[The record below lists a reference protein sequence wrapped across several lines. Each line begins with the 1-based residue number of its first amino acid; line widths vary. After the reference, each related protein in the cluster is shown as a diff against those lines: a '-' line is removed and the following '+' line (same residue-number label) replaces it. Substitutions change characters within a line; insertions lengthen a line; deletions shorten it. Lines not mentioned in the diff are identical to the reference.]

1 MPRKSLRK
9 VRVGTVVSSK
19 MDKTAVVVVERLVE
33 HPLYRKTVK
42 SSQKYHAHDEQ
53 NQCGEGD
60 VVRMMETR
68 PLSKTKCW
76 RIVEILRKAG

>member
-33 HPLYRKTVK
+33 HPLYGKTVK
-42 SSQKYHAHDEQ
+42 SSCKYHAHDEQ

-60 VVRMMETR
+60 MVRMMETR
-68 PLSKTKCW
+68 PISKTKCW
-76 RIVEILRKAG
+76 RIVEIVKKAG